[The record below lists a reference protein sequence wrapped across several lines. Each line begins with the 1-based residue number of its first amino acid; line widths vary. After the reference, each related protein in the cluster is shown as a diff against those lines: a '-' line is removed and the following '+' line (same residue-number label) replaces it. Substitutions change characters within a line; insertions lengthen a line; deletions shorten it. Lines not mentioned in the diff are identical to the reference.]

1 MKPIFSLFIAYMLAC
16 PVFVL
21 GQTPAEPA
29 ASQQTQEAPATT
41 ADAATQQPVQQAAQ
55 PAPAPSTSAQAVTPQ
70 EVKPAAKAEPASVS
84 EQKPTEAASKPAPAA
99 GTQDQ
104 PNAEQK
110 ELEKDLAQA
119 ATKEEQPKEEFVAAR
134 ETVEEEIIE
143 PEEEQVVVYSPKTQR
158 DPTLSPDD
166 FLLIQHREQQ
176 RLAAIEAERQRKLE
190 EERRK
195 QEEAERLR
203 RLELERI
210 KDPTREVRNK
220 IRIGGVIGQEVFIGS
235 KIYTIGNTVYGA
247 RIVAVKPDEV
257 VFSYKGHKFVRK
269 VQL

>member
-70 EVKPAAKAEPASVS
+70 EVKPADKAEPASVS
-84 EQKPTEAASKPAPAA
+84 EQKPTEAVSKPVPAA
-99 GTQDQ
+99 DTQAQ

-119 ATKEEQPKEEFVAAR
+119 TSQEEQPKEEFVAAR
-134 ETVEEEIIE
+134 ETVEEEVE
-143 PEEEQVVVYSPKTQR
+143 PEEEQVVVYNPKSQR

-235 KIYTIGNTVYGA
+235 KIYTIGNTIYGA